1 MIPISK
7 PYVGKLEKKFL
18 FKEVNDGWISSRGGK
33 IKEFEK
39 KLAKFLKIKHV
50 ITCSNG
56 SAALILALKALD
68 IKKGDEVIVPD
79 VSFGA
84 TINSVINIG
93 ATPVISE
100 IDKETWGFDINKIK
114 KRINK
119 KTKAIIVVH
128 LYGQPADM
136 KKLLIIKKKYNLSI
150 IEDAAESFGSMINKK
165 FTGTLGDI
173 GCFSFFANKT
183 ISTGEGGCCVTKNKR
198 IAEKMILLKNHG
210 MTDKKRYYHNV
221 VGYNFRMTN
230 LQAALGVGQLMNYKK
245 FEKKRLF
252 IEKFYNQAFKN
263 EKGFLEQKESKFTKR
278 VCWLYTAK
286 FNNTN
291 LTKVRQFLSKYRID
305 SRRVFYPYH
314 TMKVYKKYVPKN
326 FDKKNSLELFHHGLS
341 LPTFYEIKLD
351 ELKLV
356 VLNVKKF
363 LKIN

>member
-136 KKLLIIKKKYNLSI
+136 KKLLIIKKNI
-150 IEDAAESFGSMINKK
+150 IY
-165 FTGTLGDI
+165 L
-173 GCFSFFANKT
+173 
-183 ISTGEGGCCVTKNKR
+183 
-198 IAEKMILLKNHG
+198 
-210 MTDKKRYYHNV
+210 
-221 VGYNFRMTN
+221 
-230 LQAALGVGQLMNYKK
+230 
-245 FEKKRLF
+245 
-252 IEKFYNQAFKN
+252 
-263 EKGFLEQKESKFTKR
+263 
-278 VCWLYTAK
+278 
-286 FNNTN
+286 
-291 LTKVRQFLSKYRID
+291 
-305 SRRVFYPYH
+305 
-314 TMKVYKKYVPKN
+314 
-326 FDKKNSLELFHHGLS
+326 
-341 LPTFYEIKLD
+341 
-351 ELKLV
+351 
-356 VLNVKKF
+356 
-363 LKIN
+363 